1 MAANARSTGCD
12 LLLDVDNGSA
22 SCPTPRRD
30 LRLYVKD
37 FPIQVVGEVR
47 SEGRYAEDFLSV
59 PLLIDSHGVV
69 AADPFWALYAEVIAR
84 IAPVPTLV
92 EWDNN
97 SPEWPVL
104 AAEAARVYAILIK
117 VARNAA

>member
-12 LLLDVDNGSA
+12 LFLDVDNGSA

-30 LRLYVKD
+30 LRLYVKV

-47 SEGRYAEDFLSV
+47 SGGRYAEDFLLG

-69 AADPFWALYAEVIAR
+69 AADPF
-84 IAPVPTLV
+84 
-92 EWDNN
+92 
-97 SPEWPVL
+97 
-104 AAEAARVYAILIK
+104 
-117 VARNAA
+117 